1 MEVLEF
7 EATGFTWEDH
17 THMRALTLHHE
28 TPAGKEQVKLTLE
41 ADSPT
46 GLHFEINGRGA
57 DQAIE
62 SFRLSASA
70 LECFLHPKP
79 AEQLALPPLL
89 RITLTAL
96 PIARITEL
104 ASHLQLLTV
113 D

>member
-7 EATGFTWEDH
+7 EATSFTWEEN
-17 THMRALTLHHE
+17 THVRSLTL
-28 TPAGKEQVKLTLE
+28 AGSEQVTLTLE

-46 GLHFEINGRGA
+46 GLHFELNGVGVH
-57 DQAIE
+57 QAIE
-62 SFRLSASA
+62 SLRLSAAA

-79 AEQLALPPLL
+79 AEQLNLPPLL
-89 RITLTAL
+89 CIKLTAL

-104 ASHLQLLTV
+104 ARHLQLLTV

>member
-7 EATGFTWEDH
+7 EATSFTWEESSH
-17 THMRALTLHHE
+17 VRSLTL
-28 TPAGKEQVKLTLE
+28 AGSEHVTLTLE

-46 GLHFEINGRGA
+46 GLHFEINGHGA
-57 DQAIE
+57 HQAVE
-62 SFRLSASA
+62 SFRLSAAA
-70 LECFLHPKP
+70 LECFLHPI
-79 AEQLALPPLL
+79 PPLPSQV
-89 RITLTAL
+89 RIKLTAL

>member
-7 EATGFTWEDH
+7 EATSFTWEENAH
-17 THMRALTLHHE
+17 VRSLTL
-28 TPAGKEQVKLTLE
+28 AGSEQVTLTLE

-46 GLHFEINGRGA
+46 GLHFEINGHGSHKA
-57 DQAIE
+57 VE
-62 SFRLSASA
+62 SFRLSAA
-70 LECFLHPKP
+70 AIECFLHPNP
-79 AEQLALPPLL
+79 TLPPQIRVTL
-89 RITLTAL
+89 RAL